1 MIKVHF
7 TEALKRFYP
16 ELKDELVEAKNI
28 AELIRVIDERYPGIR
43 GYLLDEH
50 GRCRRHVNIFI
61 GERLIGDREELSDG
75 LGDGDEVFFIQALSG
90 G

>member
-16 ELKDELVEAKNI
+16 ELKEELVDAKNV
-28 AELIRVIDERYPGIR
+28 AELIGLIDERYPGIR

-50 GRCRRHVNIFI
+50 GCCRRHVNIFI
-61 GERLIGDREELSDG
+61 GERLIGDREDLSDE
-75 LGDGDEVFFIQALSG
+75 LREDDEVFFIQALSG

>member
-16 ELKDELVEAKNI
+16 ELREELVEARNI
-28 AELIRVIDERYPGIR
+28 AELIGVIDERYPGIR
-43 GYLLDEH
+43 GYILDEH
-50 GRCRRHVNIFI
+50 GRCRQHVNVFI
-61 GERLIGDREELSDG
+61 GERLIGDREELSDV